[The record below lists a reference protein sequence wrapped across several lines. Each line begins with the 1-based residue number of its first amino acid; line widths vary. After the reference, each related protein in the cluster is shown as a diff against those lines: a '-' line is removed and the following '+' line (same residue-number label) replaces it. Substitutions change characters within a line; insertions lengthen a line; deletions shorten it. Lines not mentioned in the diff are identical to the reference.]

1 MASVQTRLAGDALA
15 AESLGMTHA
24 PAAPAVPTTRSA
36 AAAGTARW
44 QGAFTAALIAASL
57 GLASCGGGGGG
68 SPPPA
73 ACPSPPPAPTV
84 QATLSD
90 GTLYSTSATAALNA
104 CAVEAAAATSH
115 SITLSGTPLAYTA
128 TAGHLVA
135 RDPATNAEEASFF
148 YVAYTADHA
157 DATTRPITFFYNGG
171 PGSASIWLHL
181 GSFGPKRLVTG
192 DPATNAPTPFPLV
205 DNAETLLDVSDLVF
219 VDAIGTGY
227 SEAISPNNNQSFWG
241 VDKDAAAF
249 RDFVV
254 RYLAANGRNAS
265 PKFLFGESYGT
276 TRSGVLAHLLET
288 AGVPLK
294 GIVLQSSVLNY
305 ATNCDQVNITVSCA
319 GYVPTYGEV
328 GAYYSLTN
336 PVPTDSDSYAA
347 LMRSFTAT
355 TYDPALSAW
364 LTSHTAPSTS
374 LTTQLQNLTGL
385 AASQW
390 QANLNIP
397 PGTFQYN
404 LLPGK
409 LIGRYDGRVS
419 APLGSALASEGDPS
433 STFISAQFGAAIGNY
448 LRNSLQYSN
457 PSTYV
462 TLSNAINTWDFSH
475 DGSGVPDVI
484 PDLAAALALNPSMKV
499 LSVNG
504 YHDLATP
511 FHQTERDLA
520 RLGANPNISIKVYDG
535 GHMTYLDDTS
545 RVKEHADVRAFYQA
559 ALSQ

>member
-1 MASVQTRLAGDALA
+1 MTHERIAHWPGALA
-15 AESLGMTHA
+15 AVL
-24 PAAPAVPTTRSA
+24 AV
-36 AAAGTARW
+36 
-44 QGAFTAALIAASL
+44 ASI

-68 SPPPA
+68 GGSAAPA
-73 ACPSPPPAPTV
+73 ACPSPPPAPLV
-84 QATLSD
+84 QDSLND
-90 GTLYSTSATAALNA
+90 GTLYSTSSSAALNT
-104 CAVEAAAATSH
+104 CAVEAAAATKH
-115 SITLSGTPLAYTA
+115 SITLGGTPLAYTA
-128 TAGHLVA
+128 TTGHLVA
-135 RDPATNAEEASFF
+135 RDPSSNAEEASFF
-148 YVAYTADHA
+148 YVAYTADGA
-157 DATTRPITFFYNGG
+157 DPATRPVTFFYNGG

-227 SEAISPNNNQSFWG
+227 SEAISPNTNQTFWG
-241 VDKDAAAF
+241 VDQDAAAF

-276 TRSGVLAHLLET
+276 TRSGVLAHLMET
-288 AGVPLK
+288 AGVSLK
-294 GIVLQSSVLNY
+294 GVVLQSSVLNY
-305 ATNCDQVNITVSCA
+305 ATNCDQVNITVSCG
-319 GYVPTYGEV
+319 GYLPTYGEV

-336 PVPTDSDSYAA
+336 PAPADSDAYAA
-347 LMRSFTAT
+347 QMRSFTAS

-364 LTSHTAPSTS
+364 LTSRTPPSAS
-374 LTTQLQNLTGL
+374 LAMQLQNLSGL

-390 QANLNIP
+390 QSQMNVA

-404 LLPGK
+404 LVAGK

-419 APLGSALASEGDPS
+419 APLGSALASQGDPS
-433 STFISAQFGAAIGNY
+433 STFISAQFAAAIGPY
-448 LRNSLQYSN
+448 LSNTLKYSN
-457 PSTYV
+457 ASSYV
-462 TLSNAINTWDFSH
+462 TLSNAINTWNFSH
-475 DGSGVPDVI
+475 DGNGVPDVI
-484 PDLAAALALNPSMKV
+484 PDLAAAMAQNPALKV

-520 RLGANPNISIKVYDG
+520 RLGSNPNITVKNYDG

-545 RVKEHADVRAFYQA
+545 RVKEKADVRAFYQA
-559 ALSQ
+559 ALSR